1 MVAPIRL
8 EGVKD
13 LETALRLFDYEGSRQ
28 LNSAI
33 NAAARTVST
42 KAKGYIATNVPKGLT
57 NWAKPINRP
66 PIEGARSFPRFN
78 DALMRQGL
86 RIVKQKNQKDPAG
99 WVTTVA
105 VEQRDPAGNIYEK
118 GGIVAGGSG
127 RKNYSINRNA
137 SIEFKTKLQNFYFIN
152 KGEGRALIRAGRED
166 AGLARTRI
174 ARARYEAEL
183 RLQRLFNLEAVKN
196 G

>member
-13 LETALRLFDYEGSRQ
+13 LEQALQLFDYEGHRQ
-28 LNSAI
+28 LNTAI
-33 NAAARTVST
+33 NAAARSISR
-42 KAKGYIATNVPKGLT
+42 KAKGYIPIDVPVGLS

-66 PIEGARSFPRFN
+66 PVPGARSFPRFN
-78 DALMRQGL
+78 EGLMRTGI

-99 WVTTVA
+99 WATTVA
-105 VEQRDPAGNIYEK
+105 VEQKEPVGSIYEK
-118 GGIVAGGSG
+118 GGIVPGPST
-127 RKNYSINRNA
+127 RKNYSINPNA
-137 SIEFKTKLQNFYFIN
+137 SIEFKQKLQNHYLISR
-152 KGEGRALIRAGRED
+152 GDGRALIRAGKED
-166 AGLARTRI
+166 AGVARTKI

-183 RLQRLFNLEAVKN
+183 KLARLFNLEAVKH

>member
-13 LETALRLFDYEGSRQ
+13 LEQALKLFDYEGHRQ

-33 NAAARTVST
+33 NAAARKINVD
-42 KAKGYIATNVPKGLT
+42 AKGYIPSSVPKGLS
-57 NWAKPINRP
+57 NWAKAINRP
-66 PIEGARSFPRFN
+66 PVEGARSFPRFN
-78 DALMRQGL
+78 DVLMRQGF

-99 WVTTVA
+99 WATTVA
-105 VEQRDPAGNIYEK
+105 VEQRNPAGNIFEK
-118 GGIVAGGSG
+118 AGVVPGATV
-127 RKNYSINRNA
+127 RKNYSINPNA
-137 SIEFKTKLQNFYFIN
+137 SLAFKRKIQDFYFVRQ
-152 KGEGRALIRAGRED
+152 GEGRALIRAGRED
-166 AGLARTRI
+166 AGFARTKI

-183 RLQRLFNLEAVKN
+183 RLQQLFNLEAVKN

>member
-1 MVAPIRL
+1 MVSPIRL

-13 LETALRLFDYEGSRQ
+13 LETALRLFDYESSRQ

-33 NAAARTVST
+33 NAAARTVSIS
-42 KAKGYIATNVPKGLT
+42 AKGYITNSAPAGLS
-57 NWAKPINRP
+57 NWAKAINRP
-66 PIEGARSFPRFN
+66 PVPGARNFPRFN

-118 GGIVAGGSG
+118 GGIVPGPST
-127 RKNYSINRNA
+127 RKNYSINPNA
-137 SIEFKTKLQNFYFIN
+137 SIAFKTKLQNFYFIG

-166 AGLARTRI
+166 AGMARTKI

-183 RLQRLFNLEAVKN
+183 KLQRLFNLEAVKN